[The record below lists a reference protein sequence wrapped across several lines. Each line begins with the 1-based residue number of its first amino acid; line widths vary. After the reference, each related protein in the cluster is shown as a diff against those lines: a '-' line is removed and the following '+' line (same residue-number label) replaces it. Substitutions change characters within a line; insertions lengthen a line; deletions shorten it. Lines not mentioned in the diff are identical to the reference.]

1 MGSFIRAR
9 VRSGA
14 SWGALKSRSLVI
26 ERVLGEGLPGLL
38 AENIEGSACLG
49 HERWRADGLEEVGGL
64 QKGCEVLGAG
74 YQA

>member
-1 MGSFIRAR
+1 
-9 VRSGA
+9 
-14 SWGALKSRSLVI
+14 LVI
-26 ERVLGEGLPGLL
+26 ERVLGEGLLGLL

-64 QKGCEVLGAG
+64 QKGCEVLGAS